1 MADVNIGELVTVSLR
16 KRAKGLADNV
26 TNHNPLL
33 RRLRRKGK
41 VNTYDGTG
49 GRVITI
55 PLEYGEA
62 TYQRYR
68 GFETLSVNET
78 ETFVAAEY
86 DPVQSSVAIAISGRQ
101 MKMNMGKSA
110 AIRFVE
116 AKQRNAEKTMMNN
129 IAIDIMSTGALSNQ
143 INGLQAL
150 ISKTPTSG
158 IVGGINRGTASNAF
172 WRNKVRDVTD
182 EFTTF
187 DSDGIR
193 RTWNLAY
200 LDTMRG
206 SDHIDLVVCD
216 ADMYEGYE
224 AGLQANQR
232 YTSEKEAAAG
242 FVSLKYKNADVF
254 YDDTVP
260 EKTAYLLNT
269 DYLEFLSYP
278 GANFEPTDRREP
290 YNQDAFV
297 QHILF
302 MGNLT
307 LSNASLQAVVK
318 E

>member
-33 RRLRRKGK
+33 RRLREKGK
-41 VNTYDGTG
+41 ISTYDGTG

-62 TYQRYR
+62 VYQRYR
-68 GFETLSVNET
+68 GFETLTVQET
-78 ETFVAAEY
+78 ETFDAAEY

-110 AIRFVE
+110 AIRFVK
-116 AKQRNAEKTMMNN
+116 AKQGNAEKTMMNN
-129 IAIDIMSTGALSNQ
+129 IAIDVMSDGSLPNQ

-150 ISKTPTSG
+150 ISKTPATG
-158 IVGGINRGTASNAF
+158 VVGGINRATYSF

-182 EFTTF
+182 EFSTF

-193 RTWNLAY
+193 RTWNLAW
-200 LDTMRG
+200 LDTARG
-206 SDHIDLVVCD
+206 ADTIDLVVCD
-216 ADMYEGYE
+216 AEMYEGYE

-232 YTSEKEAAAG
+232 YMSEKDASAG
-242 FVSLKYKNADVF
+242 FQSLKYKNADVF

-260 EKTAYLLNT
+260 AKTAYLLNT
-269 DYLEFLSYP
+269 DYLEFCTYP
-278 GANFEPTDRREP
+278 GGNFEPTERREP